1 MFINLLVV
9 NTLAN
14 RPKNYDVKMGLVGSV
29 VKSKRSVIVTDAG
42 SSSDYNRLVDLVSLM
57 PVYITPI
64 YKIHEYYLLLIHFLI

>member
-29 VKSKRSVIVTDAG
+29 VKSKRSVIVTDA
-42 SSSDYNRLVDLVSLM
+42 
-57 PVYITPI
+57 
-64 YKIHEYYLLLIHFLI
+64 